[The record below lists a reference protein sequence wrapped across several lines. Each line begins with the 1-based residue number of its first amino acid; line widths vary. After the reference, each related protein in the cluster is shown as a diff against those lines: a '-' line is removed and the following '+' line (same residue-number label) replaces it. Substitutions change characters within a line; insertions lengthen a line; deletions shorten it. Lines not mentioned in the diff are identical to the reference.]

1 MAITALHRYGF
12 DWAGLRSRR
21 NGVWADPWKW
31 LIKRYSTIH
40 IQGEKPNVFIF
51 ATSRTGSTWVMEMIA
66 TQPGIK
72 YINSPLLPK
81 HFRHPRSPFPS
92 APEFLLPHPGREA
105 RLERYF
111 QQLLENRLGI
121 GSPAPFSRF
130 HRFVSRRLVVKLQSC
145 HDLMNWFEAQFQAQ
159 IIYLVRHPIAT
170 NLSRQRC
177 PLLPFFLAN
186 GDYCRRYL
194 TPALRAYGQ
203 SIWENGS
210 DLQKKVLDWCLQNLP
225 PLKFLDRS
233 RWLCLHYEDLV
244 MNPRGSID
252 KMADFLGLS
261 DREKMY
267 RQVSK
272 ASSAPMPDAE
282 TRRYVEQTAS
292 TDDRTYLVNK
302 WRKKISADEE
312 AQLFAILRRFDLDVY
327 EVGHDLPTHR
337 L

>member
-1 MAITALHRYGF
+1 M
-12 DWAGLRSRR
+12 RR
-21 NGVWADPWKW
+21 
-31 LIKRYSTIH
+31 
-40 IQGEKPNVFIF
+40 
-51 ATSRTGSTWVMEMIA
+51 
-66 TQPGIK
+66 
-72 YINSPLLPK
+72 
-81 HFRHPRSPFPS
+81 
-92 APEFLLPHPGREA
+92 REA
-105 RLERYF
+105 RLDRYF

-130 HRFVSRRLVVKLQSC
+130 HRFVSRRLVVKMQSC
-145 HDLMNWFEAQFQAQ
+145 HDVMNWFEERFQAQ

-177 PLLPFFLAN
+177 PLLPVFLAN
-186 GDYCRRYL
+186 DDYCQRYL
-194 TPALRAYGQ
+194 TPALRAYGR
-203 SIWENGS
+203 SILETGS

-225 PLKFLDRS
+225 PLKFLDRR

-244 MNPRGSID
+244 VDPRGSID

-302 WRKKISADEE
+302 WRKKISAEEE